1 MTLRHSENTAAAAAK
16 KKLKL
21 DFAVPSSYPFAQLLQ
36 KRQLFNNWLHIL
48 TMQKTYH
55 KTGIVLKNIS
65 KGYRLTLY

>member
-16 KKLKL
+16 KKAKAG
-21 DFAVPSSYPFAQLLQ
+21 FCSSLLLPLCPLLQ

-65 KGYRLTLY
+65 NGYRLTLY